1 MSSSTASLEP
11 LRSVYPSYLTRLG
24 WLRSR
29 TLFSYRLTYSF
40 DRHAR
45 NYFMATNLRLPYQ
58 IAEHTSLISVVLTFR
73 PNFICSV
80 GMAASSGC

>member
-1 MSSSTASLEP
+1 
-11 LRSVYPSYLTRLG
+11 
-24 WLRSR
+24 
-29 TLFSYRLTYSF
+29 
-40 DRHAR
+40 
-45 NYFMATNLRLPYQ
+45 MATNLRLPYQ